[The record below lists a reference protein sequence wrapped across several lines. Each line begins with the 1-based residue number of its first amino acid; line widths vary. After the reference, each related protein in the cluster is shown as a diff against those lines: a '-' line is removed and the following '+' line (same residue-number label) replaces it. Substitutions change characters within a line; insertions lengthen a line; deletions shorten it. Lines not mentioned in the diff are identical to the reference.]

1 MKSKSHISGYLIRSA
16 AFAVVFVGAIVGLA
30 SASSLPSKWASLSWQ
45 YIGAGAVVK
54 PATQSKALTF
64 EDRVAYQRAIEEI
77 YWRHRIW
84 PKENQRPKPSLKEM
98 MSAAQVEGKVRD
110 YLRNSRALEL
120 YWQRPITPEELQAE
134 MDRIAHNTRQPDT
147 LRGVFAALGNDAAVI
162 AECVA
167 RPVLAERLVR
177 ELSARDEQFRT
188 QLAALSGYTTT
199 QQVNSGDIDPGSPTN

>member
-1 MKSKSHISGYLIRSA
+1 MKSKRQFSGYAVRSA
-16 AFAVVFVGAIVGLA
+16 AFAVIFVWAIAGLA
-30 SASSLPSKWASLSWQ
+30 SALSLPSGWPNLSWQ
-45 YIGAGAVVK
+45 YAGAGGVVK
-54 PATQSKALTF
+54 AATQSKALTF

-84 PKENQRPKPSLKEM
+84 PEVNQRAKPSLKEM
-98 MSAAQVEGKVRD
+98 MSQAQIEGKVRD

-134 MDRIAHNTRQPDT
+134 MDRIARNTRQPET
-147 LRGVFAALGNDAAVI
+147 LREIFAALGNDAAVI
-162 AECVA
+162 AESVA

-188 QLAALSGYTTT
+188 QVAALPGYTATL
-199 QQVNSGDIDPGSPTN
+199 QVNSGEADPGCL